1 MGPTLTWAARS
12 PPQQSEWSCLSVS
25 LFVSELRALG
35 LNCTCSQGPSGGP
48 TFTFAIWGPGTKGRP
63 LNFFRGTSNG
73 APTPCYSRPAQL
85 LDLRSWVF
93 RKLPL
98 MPLPRRMQGR
108 GRRGCSVSSR
118 LYLACQ
124 LWDLCFGL
132 FPTFLPG
139 LYCFLFCSLRAC
151 ACVSELLLP
160 GQASK

>member
-1 MGPTLTWAARS
+1 MWAYVAKGSSWAKLHLLSGP
-12 PPQQSEWSCLSVS
+12 
-25 LFVSELRALG
+25 LRRTDLHLRYLG
-35 LNCTCSQGPSGGP
+35 AWDQGPS
-48 TFTFAIWGPGTKGRP
+48 FDFFFAARATEHP
-63 LNFFRGTSNG
+63 LPLGSVWPQKSN
-73 APTPCYSRPAQL
+73 SRPAQL

-98 MPLPRRMQGR
+98 MPLPWRMQGR

-118 LYLACQ
+118 LSLACQ

-139 LYCFLFCSLRAC
+139 LSCFLFCSLRAC